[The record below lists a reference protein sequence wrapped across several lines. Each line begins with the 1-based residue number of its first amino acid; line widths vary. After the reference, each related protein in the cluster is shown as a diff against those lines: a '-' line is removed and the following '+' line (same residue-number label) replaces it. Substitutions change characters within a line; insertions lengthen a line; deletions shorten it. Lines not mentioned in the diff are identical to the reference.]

1 MRRALPIRLGLG
13 LFLALAWLMPHP
25 AQGADDPYAAWMQG
39 RPAESVTDLLEQASL
54 HQRWSDWYDCGLAA
68 AAAGERGLASYGLVR
83 AHALEP
89 QRQEPLEA
97 LRSQGITLPPGWCER
112 LGVLAIP
119 GAGWLGGA
127 LVLVAGLVLG
137 LRMTRPLPRG
147 LLTAGVVCLVV
158 AAPGAIGTW
167 HDAANPF
174 LAVVSDT
181 ALLDSTG
188 AVLSPVPAGM
198 VVRQEDARPWDGRV
212 LVLVDG
218 RRGWIPLVDTHPPG
232 LSR

>member
-1 MRRALPIRLGLG
+1 MRRLLALPLGLLVG
-13 LFLALAWLMPHP
+13 LAWLAPH
-25 AQGADDPYAAWMQG
+25 AMQAADDPYAAWMQG

-89 QRQEPLEA
+89 QRAEPLAA

-112 LGVLAIP
+112 LGVLVLP

-127 LVLVAGLVLG
+127 LLVVAGLVLG
-137 LRMTRPLPRG
+137 LRVTRPLPRG
-147 LLTAGVVCLVV
+147 RVAAGVVCLVV
-158 AAPGAIGTW
+158 AAPGVISTW

-188 AVLSPVPAGM
+188 AVLSPVAAGT
-198 VVRQEDARPWDGRV
+198 VVRQEDERPWDGRV

>member
-1 MRRALPIRLGLG
+1 MPWLVLLVALVMPL
-13 LFLALAWLMPHP
+13 LAA
-25 AQGADDPYAAWMQG
+25 GADDPYAAWMQG

-68 AAAGERGLASYGLVR
+68 AAAGERGLASYGLLR

-89 QRQEPLEA
+89 QRSEPLEA

-112 LGVLAIP
+112 LGVIADP

-127 LVLVAGLVLG
+127 LLLVAGLMFG
-137 LRMTRPLPRG
+137 LRVARPLPRG
-147 LLTAGVVCLVV
+147 LVAAGVACLAL
-158 AAPGAIGTW
+158 AAPGVISAW
-167 HDAANPF
+167 HDAENPF

-188 AVLSPVPAGM
+188 AVLSPVPAGT
-198 VVRQEDARPWDGRV
+198 VVRQEDVRPWDGRV